1 MMIEMK
7 IFGLALDEQSQVPL
21 LILKDTE
28 EEHVL
33 PIWIGAME
41 AMSISITLNKVTIS
55 RPLTH
60 DLLLNTLVALGA
72 TIHQI
77 EITELKEG
85 TYYAKIHLKHNEKD
99 YQIDSRPS
107 DAIALAVRAEAPIF
121 ANKELLEQVSFQFS
135 QEQEAVFKDQESEK
149 WTELLEKFN
158 VDDFKYNQ

>member
-21 LILKDTE
+21 LILKDTQ

-60 DLLLNTLVALGA
+60 DLLLNTLVTLGA
-72 TIHQI
+72 SIHQI

-85 TYYAKIHLKHNEKD
+85 TYYAKILLKHNEKD